1 MWSLRVPRHL
11 DLLPGRKSGIEIR
24 ERLRGFGLELVQ
36 LLADRHG
43 LSVFGQRTQFVDLGF
58 EFCDGLFEVEIGAH

>member
-1 MWSLRVPRHL
+1 MWPLRVPRHL
-11 DLLPGRKSGIEIR
+11 DLLPGRQAGVEIR
-24 ERLRGFGLELVQ
+24 ERLRGFGLELAE

-43 LSVFGQRTQFVDLGF
+43 LSVFGQRAQFVDLGF